1 MDILS
6 SIADPFSS
14 LNPQFISTIL
24 GASLALFIFFKF
36 MASLFAAKKLAPGS
50 LGYPLVGETISFIRA
65 QKKDQTQQWILN
77 RVEKYGPVFKTSI
90 LGSKMVVV
98 TGQAGNRFVFGG
110 GDNGLSLNQPASVV
124 KVLGKNSLFEM
135 SGSRHK
141 LVRGA
146 IVNFLKPE
154 SIQRYAARMDSLVQH
169 QLLKELHGKDSTE
182 IVPLMKKITFNVTCS
197 ILFGLPDGTEKDE
210 LLNDFTLTVKG
221 VWGIP
226 LDFPGTMFHRAM
238 QARRRLCRKLSEM
251 VTSRK
256 NQEDVGTV
264 EPMDDNIVS
273 CLLALRDEDG
283 QPLSGDE
290 IVDVFLSLIMASHDT
305 TAVLLT
311 LFIRH
316 LARDAEVSNKVLQE
330 QNEVLKAIK
339 RNGGKLTWSEIQ
351 MMRYTWRAAQE
362 LMRVNPPMLG
372 SFRLVTKDITFDGH
386 HIPKGWQVFWVAPG
400 THMDSNIFEDPE
412 KFDPSRFEGSSKAFP
427 PYTYVPFGAGPRI
440 CAGIEFARVE
450 SLLMI
455 HHLVTKYSWTEM
467 VPDEPI
473 VRAPMP
479 YPAMG
484 LPVKLYPKI

>member
-1 MDILS
+1 MEILS
-6 SIADPFSS
+6 SITDPFSC
-14 LNPQFISTIL
+14 LNPQFMSTVL
-24 GASLALFIFFKF
+24 GASLALFICFKF
-36 MASLFAAKKLAPGS
+36 IGMAYGAKRLAPGS
-50 LGYPLVGETISFIRA
+50 LGYPLIGETISFVTA
-65 QKKDQTQQWILN
+65 QKEDRTHRWIMN

-90 LGSKMVVV
+90 LGSKMVVM

-135 SGSRHK
+135 SGSRHR

-154 SIQRYAARMDSLVQH
+154 SIQRFAAKMDSLVQQ
-169 QLLKELHGKDSTE
+169 QLFKELHGKDSIE
-182 IVPLMKKITFNVTCS
+182 IVPLMKKMTFNVTCS
-197 ILFGLPDGTEKDE
+197 VLFGLPDGTEKDE
-210 LLNDFTLTVKG
+210 LLTDFALTVKG

-226 LDFPGTMFHRAM
+226 LDFPGTVFHRAM
-238 QARRRLCRKLSEM
+238 QARQRLCRKLSEM
-251 VTSRK
+251 VMSRK
-256 NQEDVGTV
+256 KREDEVA
-264 EPMDDNIVS
+264 DDNIVS

-283 QPLSGDE
+283 RPLSEDE

-316 LARDAEVSNKVLQE
+316 LARDAEVLNKVLQE
-330 QNEVLKAIK
+330 QNEVLKAMQ

-372 SFRLVTKDITFDGH
+372 SFRLVTKDITFDGY
-386 HIPKGWQVFWVAPG
+386 HIPKGWQIFWVAPG

-412 KFDPSRFEGSSKAFP
+412 KFDPSRFEGSLKAFP
-427 PYTYVPFGAGPRI
+427 PYTYVPFGAGPRV

-467 VPDEPI
+467 IPDEPI
-473 VRAPMP
+473 IRAPMP

-484 LPVKLYPKI
+484 LPVKLYPKK

>member
-6 SIADPFSS
+6 SITDPFSS
-14 LNPQFISTIL
+14 LIQQFISTVL
-24 GASLALFIFFKF
+24 GTSLALFICFKF
-36 MASLFAAKKLAPGS
+36 IGIAYEAKKLAPGS
-50 LGYPLVGETISFIRA
+50 LGYPLIGETISFVKA
-65 QKKDQTQQWILN
+65 QKQDQTHRWILS

-90 LGSKMVVV
+90 LGSKMVVM

-154 SIQRYAARMDSLVQH
+154 SIQRFAAKMDSLVQQ
-169 QLLKELHGKDSTE
+169 QLFKD
-182 IVPLMKKITFNVTCS
+182 
-197 ILFGLPDGTEKDE
+197 GAEKDE
-210 LLNDFTLTVKG
+210 LLTDFALTVKG

-226 LDFPGTMFHRAM
+226 LDFPGTVFHQAM
-238 QARRRLCRKLSEM
+238 QARQRLCRRLSEM
-251 VTSRK
+251 VMSRK
-256 NQEDVGTV
+256 KQEDEGAV
-264 EPMDDNIVS
+264 EPEGDNIVS

-283 QPLSGDE
+283 QPLSEDE

-330 QNEVLKAIK
+330 QNEVLKAMQ

-362 LMRVNPPMLG
+362 LMRANPPMLG
-372 SFRLVTKDITFDGH
+372 SFRLVTKDITFDGY
-386 HIPKGWQVFWVAPG
+386 HIPKGWQIFWVAPG

-412 KFDPSRFEGSSKAFP
+412 KFDPSRFEGSLKAFP
-427 PYTYVPFGAGPRI
+427 PYTYVPFGAGPRV

-467 VPDEPI
+467 IPDEPI
-473 VRAPMP
+473 IRAPMP

-484 LPVKLYPKI
+484 LPVKLYPKN